1 MSATLTV
8 SLSMAKGIV
17 SESFAAT
24 QTASMSLAG
33 YKVDSPIIGTAVSQ
47 ISTASLST
55 LGVAYLRS
63 LVTTTQ
69 TTCTLTFGRLD
80 GATLHPVV
88 KLRPGEPA
96 MLRLAAGNYAAQGA
110 AEGYRL
116 LVAILED

>member
-8 SLSMAKGIV
+8 SLSMNKGNL

-24 QTASMSLAG
+24 QTASMSVAG
-33 YKVDSPIIGTAVSQ
+33 YKVESPAVGTAVSQ
-47 ISTASLST
+47 ISTANIST

-69 TTCTLTFGRLD
+69 TTCTLTFGRLE

-96 MLRLAAGNYAAQGA
+96 MLRLAPGNYAAQA
-110 AEGYRL
+110 AGEGYRL

>member
-1 MSATLTV
+1 
-8 SLSMAKGIV
+8 MAKGIV

-24 QTASMSLAG
+24 QTATMAVAG
-33 YKVDSPIIGTAVSQ
+33 YKVDSPVIGTAVSQ
-47 ISTASLST
+47 ISTATLST